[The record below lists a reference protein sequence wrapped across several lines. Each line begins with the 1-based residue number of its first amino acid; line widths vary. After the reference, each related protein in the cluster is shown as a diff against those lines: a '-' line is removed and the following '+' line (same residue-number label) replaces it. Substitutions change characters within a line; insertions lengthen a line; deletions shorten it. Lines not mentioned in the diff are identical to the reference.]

1 MNKFLSTS
9 QIDWLHMDKNRV
21 DPIIS
26 ALNHSADGV
35 SQEPT
40 DFFADV
46 CVDVHSEE
54 QSATGSCVNPSEVDG
69 VSFMDSEYNESW
81 EAAVCSS
88 EVSVVQ
94 PHTTRCSL
102 NLAKDITESSKS
114 MTNLPSDS
122 DLSCTVKCWDLVSS
136 QNCSSKETC
145 DDIFTCDKRCVVT
158 DNPKNCVPRDSVVI
172 HPQVSPEM
180 TVGHSPI
187 NPAIRFR
194 LTETKSSNSFGLPHP
209 SIPSYNS
216 LSCGSDFPAVEADS
230 FTSSSERST
239 IFASPA
245 SLQSLDFLKQRK
257 ILESEFQRLEEIK
270 SMSPSSSPI
279 SRKPGPLKGSSPSA
293 AHHCSL
299 CGKQYRHVASLRNHM
314 RKHTSG
320 VLASKRYKC
329 NHCVYSSQYHRN
341 VIKHMEAT
349 HPSHEGNSPLDA
361 SHFCGQGGTPCST
374 IIPDDLKPNL
384 ISSRVWIPYTKVEQ
398 NVCDAS
404 SEAATPKEPA
414 GFAPL
419 EEKTSFSV
427 PNSDSHFSTSQ
438 LISPS
443 YNSGILDKHLERD
456 YANRDL
462 GSVLVSTDVTRSFR
476 CDISGCERT
485 FRSVR
490 YLSNHMKDS
499 HRDLKQFKCP
509 LEGCSFG
516 GLRRMHLKRHINE
529 FHNDKKLSLYR
540 MLDQNRLDSKP
551 YSSIQH
557 VAMYGGPERFSP
569 NIIKI
574 PGNQPSERQ
583 YCNPQMTNFM
593 SKGTTYSN
601 EYSYDNSECHG
612 NDVYSFPVSSL
623 SAHSSRE
630 VCGLEHTDRL
640 LSDQVSEDVQEN
652 SHSVATGM
660 PNETNRPFQTMTSDN
675 TPAFQN
681 EQSFTVS
688 SFRVQSEHHSASNQ
702 SVHYHQR
709 DPNKL
714 SNATVNESLQEQLNS
729 FPSNPPYSNV
739 TSCMSFNHSEPFTN
753 PNSTNDNRPSEP
765 DIVEQLLDKPDVLAT
780 ALDHILCEPIEAC
793 KDEEHNQDV
802 TASELRVK
810 TPVLSAASVNGSYL
824 SPSCPEILLP
834 SNTKSSM
841 SDMNTSMN
849 NLHSSNVISET
860 DAFFSDLQEILAR
873 DMPMLTSSTP
883 RGTDSSELVVT
894 AVKDMII
901 ESKSPTGI
909 TGCKLMGTSSLPST
923 DSGHECW
930 SSSSSCSAGP
940 NSTSVW
946 GLHEAVTP
954 MKVSSPLPSSNLSHQ
969 PSSTTNRSA
978 SGMFESQV
986 VEQVSDEQL
995 SDCNSHDQLFTNY
1008 SKTAYCISGT
1018 VDDMSVTPYLP
1029 FTAPQQPLSTQINK
1043 NVRLGNTSQS
1053 TYSRTAYDHGAGFAQ
1068 NSQSPICNL
1077 RNPQFKFTHERC
1089 SSSHVIPAYRSCDS
1103 VMNQQNSAAYFT
1115 SKNSH
1120 MPNDFTQNREVFNC
1134 RQTDIRQINQYPS
1147 TSLSPYSEPACHSTF
1162 VQSKFQNH
1170 KVSEIDM
1177 RITSSLR
1184 NYPTQPQE
1192 HVYWQSNTKYHTGPY
1207 EPTPVTPTPCRNI
1220 VLGGCESL
1228 QYENSMSYSQYNFPT
1243 STRVT
1248 DSTIPENDI
1257 KPTAVQNLEQL
1268 PIRNTGYPTKYVNF
1282 PDTDN
1287 NVYDRNSQENLQMV
1301 GKRWATADSQRFLNP
1316 CFSRPSLNYPTSNMH
1331 MSPSMY
1337 QPIQQSV
1344 HSLSRPRLELA
1355 DSCISRMQS
1364 TGPYFSNQ
1372 HPQVSQY
1379 YSNSV
1384 CYSQPR
1390 YPSQYFS
1397 PHSQYPPSQS
1407 ICRDT
1412 SQTENY
1418 SVGDRRFFAPEFYSS
1433 IPGRYSNTELY
1444 GNWSSDKFSS
1454 HIGNEQGTVVRNAV
1468 NNSSLVEYSSAYSSN
1483 FNSRDQN
1490 PESYHQFLP
1499 NPQTVRFPS
1508 NSVEPVETPN
1518 NRTCG
1523 PCP

>member
-102 NLAKDITESSKS
+102 NLAKDITESSK
-114 MTNLPSDS
+114 
-122 DLSCTVKCWDLVSS
+122 
-136 QNCSSKETC
+136 
-145 DDIFTCDKRCVVT
+145 I
-158 DNPKNCVPRDSVVI
+158 
-172 HPQVSPEM
+172 
-180 TVGHSPI
+180 
-187 NPAIRFR
+187 
-194 LTETKSSNSFGLPHP
+194 
-209 SIPSYNS
+209 
-216 LSCGSDFPAVEADS
+216 
-230 FTSSSERST
+230 
-239 IFASPA
+239 
-245 SLQSLDFLKQRK
+245 
-257 ILESEFQRLEEIK
+257 
-270 SMSPSSSPI
+270 
-279 SRKPGPLKGSSPSA
+279 
-293 AHHCSL
+293 
-299 CGKQYRHVASLRNHM
+299 
-314 RKHTSG
+314 
-320 VLASKRYKC
+320 
-329 NHCVYSSQYHRN
+329 
-341 VIKHMEAT
+341 
-349 HPSHEGNSPLDA
+349 
-361 SHFCGQGGTPCST
+361 
-374 IIPDDLKPNL
+374 
-384 ISSRVWIPYTKVEQ
+384 EQ

-946 GLHEAVTP
+946 GLQEAVTP

-1043 NVRLGNTSQS
+1043 NVRL
-1053 TYSRTAYDHGAGFAQ
+1053 
-1068 NSQSPICNL
+1068 
-1077 RNPQFKFTHERC
+1077 
-1089 SSSHVIPAYRSCDS
+1089 VIPVS
-1103 VMNQQNSAAYFT
+1103 QLTAAQPMT
-1115 SKNSH
+1115 MVPVSH
-1120 MPNDFTQNREVFNC
+1120 RIHNLLFVIFE
-1134 RQTDIRQINQYPS
+1134 IL
-1147 TSLSPYSEPACHSTF
+1147 SLSSLMNVVPLAMLYLHIDH
-1162 VQSKFQNH
+1162 SKFQNH
-1170 KVSEIDM
+1170 KVNEIDM